1 MNEQIKSVEKKEN
14 NLVQPLE
21 HLFREK
27 RSPRRT
33 TTSTPTSTLVVGGR
47 PTRKTGPTVRQASGL
62 ITKEGYASSLLISG
76 SNHFY
81 LLFLTLGKKI
91 HKTLITNSLRVQKN

>member
-27 RSPRRT
+27 RSPRKT
-33 TTSTPTSTLVVGGR
+33 IDGR
-47 PTRKTGPTVRQASGL
+47 PTITTGPTVRQASGL
-62 ITKEGYASSLLISG
+62 ITKEGYASPLLISG